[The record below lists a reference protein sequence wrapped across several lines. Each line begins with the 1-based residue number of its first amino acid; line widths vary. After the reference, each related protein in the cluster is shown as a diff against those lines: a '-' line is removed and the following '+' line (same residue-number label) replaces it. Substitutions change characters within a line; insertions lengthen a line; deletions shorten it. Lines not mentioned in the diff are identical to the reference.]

1 MKVLHV
7 IPSISPRRGGPGVAA
22 LEMAAA
28 LRQQGVEASL
38 LTTNDDGP
46 GLLVDLPLGRW
57 IDHDGVPL
65 LAFGRWSPPITPLRE
80 FAVAPALSQW
90 LAAHL
95 ADYDLLHQ
103 RHGPGPPGG
112 GSLRDQHDRPALP
125 LESGP

>member
-7 IPSISPRRGGPGVAA
+7 IPSISLRRGGPGVAA

-46 GLLVDLPLGRW
+46 GLLADLPLGRW
-57 IDHDGVPL
+57 IDQDGVPL
-65 LAFGRWSPPITPLRE
+65 LAFGRWSPPIAPLRE

-90 LAAHL
+90 LGAHL
-95 ADYDLLHQ
+95 RDYDLLHI
-103 RHGPGPPGG
+103 H
-112 GSLRDQHDRPALP
+112 ALFSYP
-125 LESGP
+125 STSAMAQA